1 MRRLL
6 GSIGALRPLRHRD
19 FALMWA
25 GLATS
30 LLGDGIYLV
39 AIAWQAYEL
48 SDSPLALSA
57 VGVAWTLPMVLMLL
71 AGGVI
76 GDRRDRRRNMVIA
89 DLARA
94 AVVTVAAALSLSGV
108 LELWHLIVLVAIY
121 GVGDALFLP
130 SATAIVPSIVP
141 RGEVVLANALEQLA
155 RPLTLRFAGP
165 ALGGVVVALGGAG
178 FAFAIDALT
187 FLVSAACIAA
197 MSPAP
202 APGTAGG
209 AAAAAGRSVRAAVR
223 EVREG
228 LAYVRSQQWLWA
240 TLAAA
245 SLLLLAFQGPLQ
257 VLVPYRIKYEL
268 GFGAATFGAVL
279 AAGGLGRVVG
289 ALAIGQRGLPR
300 RHMTVMYVSW
310 ALATAAIAGYAFAA
324 QRWQLMAIAAVAG
337 LLEATGAI
345 VWGTLMQT
353 RVPGHLLGRVSSL
366 DWMVS
371 TALIPLSFALA
382 GPLGEAFGAQAVL
395 IGAGAAGLVLGLAVL
410 LIPGVRD
417 PERTPVASA

>member
-1 MRRLL
+1 MRRAL
-6 GSIGALRPLRHRD
+6 GRVGALRPLRHRD

-57 VGVAWTLPMVLMLL
+57 VGVAWTLPMVLLLL
-71 AGGVI
+71 AGGI
-76 GDRRDRRRNMVIA
+76 ISDRRDRRRLMVTA
-89 DLARA
+89 DLLR
-94 AVVTVAAALSLSGV
+94 AVVVAVAAALSLSGV
-108 LELWHLIVLVAIY
+108 IELWHLVVLVAVY

-130 SATAIVPSIVP
+130 SATAIVPSLVP
-141 RGEVVLANALEQLA
+141 RDEVVLANALEQLA

-165 ALGGVVVALGGAG
+165 ALGGLIVALGGAG
-178 FAFAIDALT
+178 LGFALDAVT
-187 FLVSAACIAA
+187 FIVSALCVAA
-197 MSPAP
+197 MRPAP
-202 APGTAGG
+202 AP
-209 AAAAAGRSVRAAVR
+209 AANANRAARAAIR
-223 EVREG
+223 ELREG
-228 LAYVRSQQWLWA
+228 LSYVRSQQWLWA

-245 SLLLLAFQGPLQ
+245 ALALLAFQGPLE
-257 VLVPYRIKYEL
+257 VLVPYRIKHEL
-268 GFGAATFGAVL
+268 GLGAATFGAVL

-300 RHMTVMYVSW
+300 RHVTVMYISW
-310 ALATAAIAGYAFAA
+310 ALATAAIAGYAIAS

-337 LLEATGAI
+337 ILEGTGAI

-353 RVPGHLLGRVSSL
+353 RVPAHLLGRVSSL

-371 TALIPLSFALA
+371 TALIPVSFALA

-395 IGAGAAGLVLGLAVL
+395 AGAGAAGLVFGLAFL
-410 LIPGVRD
+410 LVPGVRD
-417 PERTPVASA
+417 PERTPLPAA